1 MSSEGQ
7 ECLAPS
13 SPMET
18 MQSSSLLLI
27 VQVLVVG
34 LALLYLRGLH
44 VGYHVALWFEYLTSS
59 VPLIEVEMTD
69 AEAKD
74 DGVTGEP
81 ISGKISIFNKERPG
95 FIQCY
100 DPSTRQRIGEV
111 KAMTAEDIHEMCVK
125 AKKAQEKWAK
135 TTFAERRMVLRT
147 IQKYICNHVEDIC
160 RVASRD
166 SGKVKVDA
174 LLGEV
179 LTTCEKIRTINEWGE
194 LWLQPSY
201 RPTGPMMLH
210 KSARV
215 EYQPYGIVAPIA
227 PVSFYYSIFTITS
240 ITIRTNDCF
249 LISFCSIINKWNY
262 PYVETLPLC
271 T

>member
-13 SPMET
+13 SPLEMLHA
-18 MQSSSLLLI
+18 SPLLLVVHI
-27 VQVLVVG
+27 MVVG
-34 LALLYLRGLH
+34 FALLYLHQLK
-44 VGYHVALWFEYLTSS
+44 VAYHVSLWLEYLTTS

-74 DGVTGEP
+74 DGVTSEP
-81 ISGKISIFNKERPG
+81 ISGKISIFDKDRPG

-100 DPSTRQRIGEV
+100 DPSTKQRIGEV
-111 KAMTAEDIHEMCVK
+111 KAMKAEDIHELCVK

-147 IQKYICNHVEDIC
+147 IQKYVCHHVEDLC

-201 RPTGPMMLH
+201 RPTGPMMMH

-215 EYQPYGIVAPIA
+215 EYVPFGIIAPIA
-227 PVSFYYSIFTITS
+227 P
-240 ITIRTNDCF
+240 
-249 LISFCSIINKWNY
+249 WNY
-262 PYVETLPLC
+262 P
-271 T
+271 